1 LPCFNTNE
9 LRVNAEPVEIVDDS
23 YILTDEEPDS
33 HLNETDD
40 NNKQQQQQQQQEN
53 IVNLPLNK
61 SFEIKPFT
69 LDTFQTAANSSETL
83 LVIAQKDSI
92 EYNNETEVIIIS
104 ETTAST
110 TTTTDNN
117 NNNVWK
123 QNLELISLRRDSL
136 VSETPTK
143 LSLNDVHTRVYHQ
156 FEQTETE
163 QSEYSSPLEV
173 KNDDNNNN
181 NNEPEKVLV
190 PETETVMPSTSKE
203 EEEAVVAEEEEE
215 ETVVVAAAATT
226 SEKKES
232 KKGSSPSQ
240 SVESV
245 LNYAVS
251 LIENKLSANEI
262 KTGIFGDDK
271 NQTKSKTQS
280 PFLAEKTNDFKSNLF
295 YLILK
300 VLF

>member
-1 LPCFNTNE
+1 MPCFNTNE
-9 LRVNAEPVEIVDDS
+9 LTVNAEPVEIVDDS
-23 YILTDEEPDS
+23 YIITDEELDS

-40 NNKQQQQQQQQEN
+40 NNNNKQQQQQQQQEN

-61 SFEIKPFT
+61 SFEIKPFI
-69 LDTFQTAANSSETL
+69 LDTFQTTANSSETL
-83 LVIAQKDSI
+83 LVIAQKDLI
-92 EYNNETEVIIIS
+92 EYNNETEVTIIT
-104 ETTAST
+104 ETTTT
-110 TTTTDNN
+110 TTTTDDN

-181 NNEPEKVLV
+181 NNNNNNEPEKVLV

-203 EEEAVVAEEEEE
+203 AAEEEEAVVES
-215 ETVVVAAAATT
+215 ATI
-226 SEKKES
+226 SEKKET
-232 KKGSSPSQ
+232 KKGSLPSQ

-251 LIENKLSANEI
+251 LIENKFSANEI

-271 NQTKSKTQS
+271 NHTKSKTQS
-280 PFLAEKTNDFKSNLF
+280 PFSAEKTNDFKSNLF
-295 YLILK
+295 YLNLK

>member
-1 LPCFNTNE
+1 MPCFNTNE
-9 LRVNAEPVEIVDDS
+9 LTINAEPVEIIDDS
-23 YILTDEEPDS
+23 YILTDEELDS

-40 NNKQQQQQQQQEN
+40 NNKQQQQQEN

-61 SFEIKPFT
+61 SFEIKPFI
-69 LDTFQTAANSSETL
+69 LDTFQTTTNSSETL
-83 LVIAQKDSI
+83 LVIAQKYSI
-92 EYNNETEVIIIS
+92 EYSNETEVTIIT
-104 ETTAST
+104 ETTAT
-110 TTTTDNN
+110 TTTTDDNNN

-143 LSLNDVHTRVYHQ
+143 LGLNDVHTRVYHQ

-163 QSEYSSPLEV
+163 QSENSSPLEV
-173 KNDDNNNN
+173 KIDDNN

-190 PETETVMPSTSKE
+190 PETVMPSTSKE
-203 EEEAVVAEEEEE
+203 AAEEEAVVAS
-215 ETVVVAAAATT
+215 ATT
-226 SEKKES
+226 SEKKET
-232 KKGSSPSQ
+232 KKGSLPSQ

-251 LIENKLSANEI
+251 LIENKFSANEI

-271 NQTKSKTQS
+271 NHTKSKTQS
-280 PFLAEKTNDFKSNLF
+280 PFSAEKTNDFKSNLF

>member
-40 NNKQQQQQQQQEN
+40 NNKQQQQQEN

-61 SFEIKPFT
+61 SFEIKPFI
-69 LDTFQTAANSSETL
+69 LDTFQTATNSSETL

-104 ETTAST
+104 ETTT

-173 KNDDNNNN
+173 KNDDNNNNNN